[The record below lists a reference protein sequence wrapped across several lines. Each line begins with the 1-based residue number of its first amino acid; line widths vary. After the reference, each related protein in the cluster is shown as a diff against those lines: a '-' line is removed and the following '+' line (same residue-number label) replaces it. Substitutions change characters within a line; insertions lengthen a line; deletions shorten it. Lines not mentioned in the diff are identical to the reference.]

1 MREQHTAVLPDDG
14 EQAVAEVV
22 ASTTLPLNQ
31 QKILV
36 IEDDVDVR
44 KYLKEELGAYFQV
57 VTADNGVTGFEM
69 ASSEDPCLIVCDVL
83 MPGMNGFEVTRKLKS
98 EFDTS
103 HIPVILLT
111 ALTLPENHLEGIES
125 GADAYLSKPF
135 SIKLLLARIIK
146 LLEQREK
153 LKAKF
158 SEEPGIVRSAI
169 YASERDKE
177 FVDELHRVLEENL
190 ANARFS
196 VDDFAAQ
203 MNVGRTVFYK
213 KVKGVTGYSP
223 NEYIRIMRMKKAAE
237 LLLGGKF
244 TVAEVSYKVG
254 IDDPFYFSKC
264 FKSQFGVAPSVYQ
277 KGKA

>member
-1 MREQHTAVLPDDG
+1 M
-14 EQAVAEVV
+14 
-22 ASTTLPLNQ
+22 
-31 QKILV
+31 
-36 IEDDVDVR
+36 
-44 KYLKEELGAYFQV
+44 
-57 VTADNGVTGFEM
+57 
-69 ASSEDPCLIVCDVL
+69 
-83 MPGMNGFEVTRKLKS
+83 
-98 EFDTS
+98 
-103 HIPVILLT
+103 
-111 ALTLPENHLEGIES
+111 
-125 GADAYLSKPF
+125 
-135 SIKLLLARIIK
+135 
-146 LLEQREK
+146 
-153 LKAKF
+153 
-158 SEEPGIVRSAI
+158 
-169 YASERDKE
+169 
-177 FVDELHRVLEENL
+177 DELQRVLEENL